1 MPSLNPYLGFDGNC
15 EEAFEFYRSIFGGE
29 FADLSRYSDA
39 PSDGP
44 GHPEDADKIMHVSL
58 AIADGQVLMGSDRP
72 SDMGPGGT
80 GDSVA
85 ISIEPD
91 DADQGRRMFQGLAT
105 DGHVAVPYE
114 RQFWG
119 ADFGMCTDKYGI
131 TWMVNYVPA
140 D

>member
-15 EEAFEFYRSIFGGE
+15 EEAFEFYRSVFGGE
-29 FADLSRYSDA
+29 FSDLTRYSDA
-39 PSDGP
+39 PPDAP
-44 GHPEDADKIMHVSL
+44 GTPEDAEKIMHVSL
-58 AIADGQVLMGSDRP
+58 AIADGEVLMGSDRP
-72 SDMGPGGT
+72 SDMGPGRT

-85 ISIEPD
+85 ISIGPD
-91 DADQGRRMFQGLAT
+91 DADQGRRIFEGLAT
-105 DGHVAVPYE
+105 GGHVAVPYE

-131 TWMVNYVPA
+131 TWMVNYVPN